1 MEKTVCQIQSKDG
14 KPIAGNSAPT
24 GFVSKTEPPRSE
36 DPTLAKFLSK
46 PSWGE
51 PFAAPSAGN
60 DVEFFVTGDAYFLD
74 VAKAIG
80 GAKASILIA
89 GWQINADVEMGDGK
103 TLFEHLRRAVERG
116 VNVYVMPWMAPPPL
130 CFATGVLQSV
140 LALCQLNAGLK
151 ERRAWVLPAIGQ
163 SDIAGAL
170 GMLGFS
176 HHQKTVV
183 IDGKTGYLGG
193 IDLAYGR
200 RDDGRFDLGA
210 QWRKGN
216 EFYSPCIPM
225 IETLSAQD
233 KANYVP
239 LMELLAACSDTWLN
253 NTGAWWFSPAES
265 PLMTVPRDKLSQAA
279 RAYEEVAWRV
289 QHWWKAD
296 SWLSAPLR
304 RVKAPIRGAIDR
316 VVDGALGTAE
326 QQVRWLAK
334 GTWDYLG
341 QATREALLKEGAEI
355 AAAVTWC
362 IDWLRGGHLDE
373 LPPNVYHVTGQ
384 LMQGLSLAFATTV
397 AQQAMRRKAPYSRWV
412 EKRKVM
418 PYGGKLH
425 DTAKQ
430 PRMPWHDVQMRVKG
444 PAVHDLT
451 LNFVRRWDAVV
462 VSHEGALKDV
472 SEKGYALA
480 NKVFGALQMPEALIN
495 SKQPLGLPKLSKALL
510 LDCPPA
516 TARKHT
522 VQVLRSAS
530 LRQCDLEDAATP
542 EGAQPRKNTATLR
555 DTPTRHDAS
564 SQKKRPPQNNCLQAM
579 LNAILGAQHFLYIE
593 GQFFQSAFGKQEAAE
608 ELSGPMGV
616 MCSPWRAHNAE
627 RYLTALN
634 LKRGM
639 SPAEMIR
646 KLDLAKLRR
655 VVADMGGDDLFWTDL
670 RVILSN
676 LAQVE
681 TSKLMGKA
689 QEHIAN
695 PLSNALGARIR
706 RAILDGLPF
715 HVYMVLPVH
724 PEGPL
729 NNIAIASQIHLTMQS
744 LVFGSH
750 SLVNTIRRAIL
761 EKGKRDAAPRMSD
774 EERHALYRRI
784 DAMAPPDLVK
794 AVPDAWNQYL
804 TLLNLRNWTTLNGQ
818 PVTEQIYVHSKLL
831 IADDRLAILGSAN
844 INDRSLLGNRDSE
857 LAMMI
862 HDGEG
867 IKVLLDGKRQFSV
880 SKSVHNLRTR
890 LWRKLFGLAGNCDAP
905 ATELAALVTQPAS
918 SATWTALQKRAATN
932 GSSYKQAF
940 PHVPYSVPDLKEQ
953 DVASS
958 IWPTW
963 DNAARKQSARMPF
976 QEPFWRSLGPSDKP
990 CSWEAKTNPKSS
1002 IPANV
1007 LGFICALPIRW
1018 TTGENNESGLNLTL
1032 LAKNDGPLLDT
1043 TSGVALAAVGGIQEP
1058 RA

>member
-46 PSWGE
+46 PRWGE

-176 HHQKTVV
+176 HHQKMVV

-200 RDDGRFDLGA
+200 RDDGRFDLSA

-239 LMELLAACSDTWLN
+239 LMELLAACSDTWAN

-289 QHWWKAD
+289 QNWWKAD

-326 QQVRWLAK
+326 QQVRWLAR

-341 QATREALLKEGAEI
+341 QATREALLKEGADI

-373 LPPNVYHVTGQ
+373 MPPTVYHLTGQ

-418 PYGGKLH
+418 PYGEQLH

-451 LNFVRRWDAVV
+451 RNFVRRWDAVV
-462 VSHEGALKDV
+462 ASHERALKDLGEQ
-472 SEKGYALA
+472 SYALA
-480 NKVFGALQMPEALIN
+480 NKVFGALQMPEARLN
-495 SKQPLGLPKLSKALL
+495 STQPLGLPKLSKTLL
-510 LDCPPA
+510 LNCPPA

-530 LRQCDLEDAATP
+530 LRQCQLEHAANP
-542 EGAQPRKNTATLR
+542 EG
-555 DTPTRHDAS
+555 TPPALA
-564 SQKKRPPQNNCLQAM
+564 QNNCLQAM

-593 GQFFQSAFGKQEAAE
+593 GQFFQSAFGIQRSDV

-655 VVADMGGDDLFWTDL
+655 VVADMGDDDLFWTDL

-676 LAQVE
+676 IAQVE
-681 TSKLMGKA
+681 TSKLLGKA
-689 QEHIAN
+689 QEQIKN
-695 PLSNALGARIR
+695 PLGNALGARIR

-750 SLVNTIRRAIL
+750 SLVNTIRRAIV
-761 EKGKRDAAPRMSD
+761 EKRRREAAPGMSD
-774 EERHALYRRI
+774 DERRALYRQI
-784 DAMAPPDLVK
+784 DAMAIPDLVK

-804 TLLNLRNWTTLNGQ
+804 TLLNLRSWATLNGQ

-844 INDRSLLGNRDSE
+844 INDRSLLGDRDSE

-862 HDGEG
+862 HDGESVR
-867 IKVLLDGKRQFSV
+867 VLLDGKRQIAV
-880 SKSVHNLRTR
+880 SKGVHGLRTQ
-890 LWRKLFGLAGNCDAP
+890 LWRKLFGLAGNCSAP
-905 ATELAALVTQPAS
+905 ASELAAVIDQPACA
-918 SATWTALQKRAATN
+918 ATWKEIQRRATANAR
-932 GSSYKQAF
+932 SYGEAF
-940 PHVPYSVPDLKEQ
+940 GYVYHSKDNDRRE
-953 DVASS
+953 S
-958 IWPTW
+958 IWATW
-963 DNAARKQSARMPF
+963 DQTKGRQSARMPF
-976 QEPFWRSLGPSDKP
+976 QETFWRSPAPTDKP
-990 CSWEAKTNPKSS
+990 CSWEAKTNPKASA
-1002 IPANV
+1002 PAGIQ
-1007 LGFICALPIRW
+1007 GFFCALPIRW
-1018 TTGENNESGLNLTL
+1018 TAGENNESGLNLTL
-1032 LAKNDGPLLDT
+1032 LANNDGPPLDT
-1043 TSGVALAAVGGIQEP
+1043 TSGMALAATSGIHEP
-1058 RA
+1058 KA